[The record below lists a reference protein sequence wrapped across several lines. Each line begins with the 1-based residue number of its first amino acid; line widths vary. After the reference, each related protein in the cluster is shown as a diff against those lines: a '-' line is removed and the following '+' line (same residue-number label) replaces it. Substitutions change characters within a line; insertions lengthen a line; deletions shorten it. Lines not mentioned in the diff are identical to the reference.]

1 MRVPTQSGAESMY
14 IWMNTRSP
22 TSSASSSSRRRLA
35 KLYSPCRGSTLAH
48 STHVRTVLKPSSLIC
63 CRSRR
68 HSSRDAGVSSDSIGA
83 RALPPLYQTANGK
96 KPGSWTGL
104 RFSCARELTAG
115 AVLIRQRRLGDR
127 VVVLHL
133 TLGEGGNPRLSPSAY
148 GAQKR
153 AEALAVAEIL
163 GAEVIFGPYADGQLP
178 DDEAARRYVSDVIRQ
193 VRPTHVITH
202 WKHSFHKD
210 HAAAH
215 AITVDAVLLAS
226 LEGVASDY
234 PRHRGVRGIL
244 FAENWEDMDGF
255 QPYLH
260 VGVSE
265 EDVATWRR
273 AVTRY
278 EFVGGA
284 ISTFRYLDYYDAL
297 FTVRGALTRRDRA
310 VAFDIDPFGKR
321 QVLDHLR

>member
-1 MRVPTQSGAESMY
+1 MRSLRTPTAPVAHEYLPG
-14 IWMNTRSP
+14 TGSP
-22 TSSASSSSRRRLA
+22 SRPFALFALFALCCFAWLASTA
-35 KLYSPCRGSTLAH
+35 TVLAH
-48 STHVRTVLKPSSLIC
+48 PVAAQAGTPVEPERTILAVGA
-63 CRSRR
+63 
-68 HSSRDAGVSSDSIGA
+68 HAGDM
-83 RALPPLYQTANGK
+83 
-96 KPGSWTGL
+96 
-104 RFSCARELTAG
+104 ELTAG